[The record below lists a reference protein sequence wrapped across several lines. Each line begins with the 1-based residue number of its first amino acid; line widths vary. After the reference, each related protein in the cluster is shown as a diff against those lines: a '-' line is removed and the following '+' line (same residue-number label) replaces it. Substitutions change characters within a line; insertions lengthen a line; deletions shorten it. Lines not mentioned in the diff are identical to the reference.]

1 LELDTLK
8 SFISKKTLTEN
19 TKRGGTVYVH
29 NRPNIIGFVGFK
41 HLFTIWFF
49 NGVMLQDEKKVLI
62 NTQEGVTKSMRQWR
76 FTSKEEIDEKTILQY
91 SEEAIQ
97 L

>member
-1 LELDTLK
+1 
-8 SFISKKTLTEN
+8 
-19 TKRGGTVYVH
+19 
-29 NRPNIIGFVGFK
+29 
-41 HLFTIWFF
+41 
-49 NGVMLQDEKKVLI
+49 MLQDEKKVLI